1 MYTIGQVAT
10 MTGLSVSTLRY
21 YDKEGLLP
29 HLTRSSGIRHFSDRH
44 IETLRLMECLKK
56 TGMEIRDIKQFTLWC
71 TQGSATYPQRHALLL
86 EQKERL
92 ESEISRMEMALAMLR
107 FKCWYYEKAQQDGNE
122 DGIRVLLPDRLP
134 PEIQAAYDLA
144 HKDERQWS

>member
-1 MYTIGQVAT
+1 MV
-10 MTGLSVSTLRY
+10 
-21 YDKEGLLP
+21 
-29 HLTRSSGIRHFSDRH
+29 
-44 IETLRLMECLKK
+44 ECLKK

-92 ESEISRMEMALAMLR
+92 ESEISRMEVALAMLR

>member
-29 HLTRSSGIRHFSDRH
+29 HLTRSSGIRQFSDRD
-44 IETLRLMECLKK
+44 IETLRMVECLKK

-71 TQGSATYPQRHALLL
+71 TQGSATYPQRQELFQRQLATA
-86 EQKERL
+86 EAQMR
-92 ESEISRMEMALAMLR
+92 RMEKTMAMLR
-107 FKCWYYEKAQQDGNE
+107 FKCWYYEQAMQDGSE
-122 DGIRVLLPDRLP
+122 ERILAMLPDHLP
-134 PEIQAAYDLA
+134 AEIQKLYDQA
-144 HKDERQWS
+144 HS

>member
-1 MYTIGQVAT
+1 MV
-10 MTGLSVSTLRY
+10 
-21 YDKEGLLP
+21 
-29 HLTRSSGIRHFSDRH
+29 
-44 IETLRLMECLKK
+44 ECLKK
-56 TGMEIRDIKQFTLWC
+56 TGMEIRDIKQFMVWC
-71 TQGSATYPQRHALLL
+71 TQGSVTYPQRHALLL

-92 ESEISRMEMALAMLR
+92 EGEISRMEKALAMLR

-134 PEIQAAYDLA
+134 PEIQVAYDLA